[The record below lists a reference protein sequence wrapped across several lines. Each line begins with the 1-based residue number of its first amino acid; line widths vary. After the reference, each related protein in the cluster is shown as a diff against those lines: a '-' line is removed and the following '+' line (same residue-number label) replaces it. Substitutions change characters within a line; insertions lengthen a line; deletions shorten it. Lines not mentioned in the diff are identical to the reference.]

1 MADRFPGSSGDSRNV
16 GHVAADDAV
25 SQPGFVGAVDRRTGR
40 GRHSAGGFAWRTARL
55 VFVEIEAIGEYHHV
69 VAEFAQAFRQ
79 FRVGQSFEDL
89 DGQASGKSLR
99 RGLQIIIVAAVGRAR
114 PDDDQQSADL
124 RVPAQRLIDGA
135 VVIEGDP
142 RADNISRQRSAAG
155 PGPIY
160 GEMHDGGLRE
170 KRGAAVN
177 HEIQRLFPDG
187 NDHSRPLFAVLFPD
201 EGSEAVEIFL
211 SGETGY
217 VEELVED
224 DDRLGSGALDCGAEP
239 LVNGDVDRQET
250 AEGIDHQDVLRLR
263 GSRWRTERQ
272 EQGEVGR
279 GDAQRTGSPRKKS
292 GCGWCWR
299 SHGAVGGTHVA
310 ELQCRNRRVC
320 MQIRKASSHRRS
332 GSDDGQEASRRQRLV
347 LPACSARPGRTRHAI
362 RRDRRA

>member
-1 MADRFPGSSGDSRNV
+1 MPFP
-16 GHVAADDAV
+16 
-25 SQPGFVGAVDRRTGR
+25 SQVY
-40 GRHSAGGFAWRTARL
+40 TARCTTG
-55 VFVEIEAIGEYHHV
+55 AC
-69 VAEFAQAFRQ
+69 
-79 FRVGQSFEDL
+79 
-89 DGQASGKSLR
+89 GKSAAR
-99 RGLQIIIVAAVGRAR
+99 RSTTKS
-114 PDDDQQSADL
+114 SAFS
-124 RVPAQRLIDGA
+124 PTATITAGCC
-135 VVIEGDP
+135 
-142 RADNISRQRSAAG
+142 SRYFS
-155 PGPIY
+155 
-160 GEMHDGGLRE
+160 
-170 KRGAAVN
+170 
-177 HEIQRLFPDG
+177 
-187 NDHSRPLFAVLFPD
+187 PD
-201 EGSEAVEIFL
+201 EGSEAVEIFF

-224 DDRLGSGALDCGAEP
+224 DDRLGSGALDRGAEP

-279 GDAQRTGSPRKKS
+279 GDAQRTGSPREKP

-299 SHGAVGGTHVA
+299 THGAVGGTHVA

-332 GSDDGQEASRRQRLV
+332 GSDDGQEASRRQGLV